1 MALVIPLWVL
11 WLTLAVGAPLA
22 ARYVVAAFRR
32 EINTDALIPEMR
44 RLLEA
49 RQLDRALKLC
59 GAYPRTPHLVALR
72 SAIEVCVKG
81 VTQGEAH
88 TGYRDAPV
96 LTSERVLAPVREA
109 FELSFDAIAR
119 PLITARIAAAI
130 ALVPLALTVGAGF
143 LTPGGATPAALASLA
158 TLLLVRMAFADRR
171 IHRERASLF
180 DALAPQL
187 EALART
193 PGEGLS
199 KSASPGV
206 RVQREIA
213 ENNQP
218 MRELEVNSSVLKIGC
233 GATADVRL
241 EGPGVARMHAIIE
254 REGDRVHII
263 DLGGVRRTRVNG
275 AEVNKC
281 ALNEGDLITI
291 GDVTLRVHIG
301 GQ

>member
-1 MALVIPLWVL
+1 MAPVIPLWVL
-11 WLTLAVGAPLA
+11 WLTLALGALLAAKYVFEAFFRAINAEAVASVMLRLLA
-22 ARYVVAAFRR
+22 AR
-32 EINTDALIPEMR
+32 E
-44 RLLEA
+44 
-49 RQLDRALKLC
+49 LDRALKLC
-59 GAYPRTPHLVALR
+59 SVSPRAPHLAALR
-72 SAIEVCVKG
+72 AAIEACMMG
-81 VTQGEAH
+81 AAQGDGD

-109 FELSFDAIAR
+109 FELAFDAVAR
-119 PLITARIAAAI
+119 PIVAARITAVIGL
-130 ALVPLALTVGAGF
+130 ALLALTVGAGVV
-143 LTPGGATPAALASLA
+143 TPGGTTPAALASLA
-158 TLLLVRMAFADRR
+158 ILLLVSMAFADRR
-171 IHRERASLF
+171 THRERASLF

-193 PGEGLS
+193 PGVGPS
-199 KSASPGV
+199 TSAPAGV
-206 RVQREIA
+206 RSEPADPGHPV
-213 ENNQP
+213 
-218 MRELEVNSSVLKIGC
+218 RELDVNSSVLKIGC
-233 GATADVRL
+233 GATADVHL